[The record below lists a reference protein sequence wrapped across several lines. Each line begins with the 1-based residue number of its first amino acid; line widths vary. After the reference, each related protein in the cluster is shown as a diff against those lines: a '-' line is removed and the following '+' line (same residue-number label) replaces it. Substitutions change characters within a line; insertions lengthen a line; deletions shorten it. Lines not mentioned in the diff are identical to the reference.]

1 MISFA
6 SLDVRTAFVVGAAFG
21 GALCWFLAG
30 AAWFLVWGS
39 YHRRAA
45 LRSGRE
51 TIRPRRGLRFHR
63 RAGRQLQV
71 PVRTLPFQLD
81 QTVGLDTRGQSQASA
96 YSAQST
102 R

>member
-1 MISFA
+1 MISFS

-30 AAWFLVWGS
+30 AAWFLVWGG

-51 TIRPRRGLRFHR
+51 TIRPRPGPRLPHQ
-63 RAGRQLQV
+63 AGHQLQV

-81 QTVGLDTRGQSQASA
+81 QTVGLEKPGMR
-96 YSAQST
+96 